1 MNSPA
6 GKRQAAKD
14 QRKAETEALK
24 GYGVPVYGN
33 YQTYDDLFK
42 AIKAGK
48 VKKPGAIILQQRRG
62 EDDQAFRAKQIE
74 FERLNDQYNQ
84 WLNDQTEE
92 VKPEYESWIIDGK
105 VYDVYP
111 DGRKVLSKD
120 QTGSDESV
128 KKADE
133 QYKKEQEALKRQ
145 QEEIKK
151 INQWRNFAYGG
162 VSLPMAQP
170 GMITTANPNYVG
182 LTDADMLD
190 AQSYS
195 QYFGN
200 ANNVSGNWWTG
211 SPNIPRAQYG
221 LNTAGANKYG
231 YGYDPNSMDSEETQF
246 KNWWDSQ
253 GKAKTDA
260 MLADQEKELE
270 AMNAYDVDLDAENK
284 SMDAFA
290 NDSIGNNNPFAVK
303 MKRKD
308 MYNVD
313 FPVIWGQAKGL
324 AGMAGNIFKEATEGK
339 QNTRNMLRNT
349 YAETMEP
356 VEQRRDLGNWTKQ
369 SGFYKPNQTG
379 FDFDLQDRTTAK
391 KGGSMGNGQVTYMS
405 AAQVKKFL
413 AEGGELEFI

>member
-1 MNSPA
+1 
-6 GKRQAAKD
+6 
-14 QRKAETEALK
+14 
-24 GYGVPVYGN
+24 
-33 YQTYDDLFK
+33 
-42 AIKAGK
+42 
-48 VKKPGAIILQQRRG
+48 
-62 EDDQAFRAKQIE
+62 
-74 FERLNDQYNQ
+74 
-84 WLNDQTEE
+84 
-92 VKPEYESWIIDGK
+92 
-105 VYDVYP
+105 
-111 DGRKVLSKD
+111 
-120 QTGSDESV
+120 
-128 KKADE
+128 
-133 QYKKEQEALKRQ
+133 
-145 QEEIKK
+145 
-151 INQWRNFAYGG
+151 
-162 VSLPMAQP
+162 
-170 GMITTANPNYVG
+170 
-182 LTDADMLD
+182 
-190 AQSYS
+190 
-195 QYFGN
+195 
-200 ANNVSGNWWTG
+200 
-211 SPNIPRAQYG
+211 
-221 LNTAGANKYG
+221 
-231 YGYDPNSMDSEETQF
+231 
-246 KNWWDSQ
+246 
-253 GKAKTDA
+253 